1 MTLKELC
8 KALSISEATGKNWLR
23 LGKISPDTMHN
34 GKASFSKKYVDS
46 LIDDI
51 ASGKI
56 QALNSRRNKKYV
68 SGSFFYNSYVPKDS
82 DCLPKVR
89 AISEYLEENKVS
101 LSKEE
106 VCYLLAYYA
115 RQLFESNGNHSGICN
130 LFDDSSDDFGIDNLF
145 ENSSDDSL
153 DNNYLINDTCK
164 TGIVTLIRDLS
175 NSHLE
180 IKLQASFKKGI
191 EPTSSSFKS
200 SILKMKDR
208 HPELFAHTFIYEPG
222 TDTLGLI
229 YMSLRDLGSRKN
241 AGSYY
246 TPTEIVRKS
255 IDNLDIDKAPVKKN
269 SRINVLDPCCGS
281 GNFLIQMPDTLN
293 AGNING
299 CDIDPICVCI
309 TRINL
314 ALRYGASSIPVI
326 RKNIRCANFLK
337 TELTDIFDD
346 PSFSPSYIIG
356 NPPWGYDFSDEE
368 KELFRNEYTTAKGRS
383 VESYDLFTEKGISCL
398 DNGGHLSFVLPEA
411 ALSVSIHKPLRKII
425 ISSCNITYLA
435 YLGNVFHKVAC
446 PSVILQLTKTAQKL
460 DTRNMVVENLITP
473 SRPSNSTINT
483 NRKVSADK
491 LSFYTSDEEYSILET
506 MSSLKESAYLKG
518 NAVFALGIVTG
529 NNDKYIIDKSE
540 LKNEHSSI
548 GEQDINKYIENKS
561 LNSILYSS
569 QNHKESSYNRSH
581 DIQDN
586 SLVQSNYEIVLKGS
600 DISKYHISKPDRF
613 IDFKPESFQQVAK
626 TEIYRA
632 KEKLFYRFINNEL
645 TFAYDN
651 EGLVS
656 LNSCNILIPQIPGL
670 DIKYVMAIL
679 NSTPAQFYFKKSF
692 NSVKVLRS
700 HLEQIPIP
708 IASDDEQR
716 EIIDM
721 VDTLISIAQSLS
733 ETNPEISSS
742 DIMFLPIYRKLD
754 LKIASAYGLTD
765 SQYKLIHDKI
775 L

>member
-46 LIDDI
+46 LINDI

-106 VCYLLAYYA
+106 VCSLLAYYA
-115 RQLFESNGNHSGICN
+115 GQLFESNGKHSGICN
-130 LFDDSSDDFGIDNLF
+130 LFD
-145 ENSSDDSL
+145 ESSDDSH
-153 DNNYLINDTCK
+153 DNNHLNNDTHK

-180 IKLQASFKKGI
+180 SKLQASFKKGI

-255 IDNLDIDKAPVKKN
+255 IDNLDIDKAPEKKD

-281 GNFLIQMPDTLN
+281 GNFLIQMPDTLQ
-293 AGNING
+293 ASNIYG

-314 ALRYGASSIPVI
+314 ALKYGASSIPVI
-326 RKNIRCANFLK
+326 RNNIRCANFLK

-368 KELFRNEYTTAKGRS
+368 KELFRTKYTTAKGRS

-411 ALSVSIHKPLRKII
+411 ALSVKIHKALRKII
-425 ISSCNITYLA
+425 ISSCDITYLA

-446 PSVILQLTKTAQKL
+446 PSVILQLAKTGRKL
-460 DTRNMVVENLITP
+460 DTRNMIVENIVTP
-473 SRPSNSTINT
+473 SKPSIFTISTS
-483 NRKVSADK
+483 RKVSADK

-506 MSSLKESAYLKG
+506 MSTLKESVTLKG

-529 NNDKYIIDKSE
+529 NNDKYIIDIPSPNDEKIALYKQNNIKLSENASSEGKS
-540 LKNEHSSI
+540 HVV
-548 GEQDINKYIENKS
+548 
-561 LNSILYSS
+561 
-569 QNHKESSYNRSH
+569 QNNNI
-581 DIQDN
+581 IQN
-586 SLVQSNYEIVLKGS
+586 CFEIVLKGS

-626 TEIYRA
+626 ADIYRA

-656 LNSCNILIPQIPGL
+656 LNSCNILIPQILGL
-670 DIKYVMAIL
+670 SIKYVMAVL

-708 IASDDEQR
+708 IVSKEEQK
-716 EIIDM
+716 EIVTM
-721 VDTLISIAQSLS
+721 VDSLISSARSLE
-733 ETNPEISSS
+733 ETTS
-742 DIMFLPIYRKLD
+742 DISNADIVSLPIYRKLD
-754 LKIASAYGLTD
+754 SKIASAYGLTN
-765 SQYKLIHDKI
+765 SQYNIIHDKM